1 MLRVASAV
9 AAVLFLSCGVSQ
21 TEVNG
26 SAELGTD
33 EAELRK
39 KDPCATV
46 RCAAG
51 THCQARG
58 QRAECV
64 PDEQP
69 VVTCASVLC
78 IVGTVCED
86 TPSGPRCVP
95 VQAECS
101 QDSDCRL
108 EDNYC
113 GGCNCLA
120 LASGEQGPTCSD
132 PVQCFAAP
140 CAVSGNVAACVNGQC
155 TAVPAP
161 TSGEPCGNT
170 TCAAGQVCCNASC
183 GICTS
188 PGMYCTQQACL

>member
-9 AAVLFLSCGVSQ
+9 VAVFLLSCGLSQ
-21 TEVNG
+21 TEVNTG
-26 SAELGTD
+26 EVGTD

-39 KDPCATV
+39 NNPCATV

-51 THCQARG
+51 YTCKPKG

-64 PDEQP
+64 PNDEP
-69 VVTCASVLC
+69 ILSCASVLC
-78 IVGTVCED
+78 IVGTVCEE

-95 VQAECS
+95 QQAECS
-101 QDSDCRL
+101 TDSDCRL

-113 GGCNCLA
+113 GGCSCLA
-120 LASGEQGPTCSD
+120 LATGESGPTCSN
-132 PVQCFAAP
+132 PVACFAAP

-161 TSGEPCGNT
+161 APGGEACGST
-170 TCAAGQVCCNASC
+170 TCAAGKVCCNASC
-183 GICTS
+183 GICTD
-188 PGMYCTQQACL
+188 PGMSCTQQACQ